1 MAENNNSV
9 ATKLQKRINNLTK
22 LRDKLIERNWWL
34 TEPQYS
40 WFAKN
45 NSDLVKWVRKIVKD
59 SWIGEIK
66 ERWGDT
72 SLSNPDLPWLTW
84 WNWLRNDKWSFLALA
99 WALWWPLNPFWA
111 ATTLTS
117 SFVGDPVVALLPEA
131 LWTIRAWAR
140 NGKNYLYDLQK
151 QQWWAWREYN
161 QYIQALN
168 DIDDNL
174 EVLWAYRDSAK
185 AVEAS
190 WWDYMEYLKKNW
202 AKNAADFLSGQIQ
215 DSALLEEKDSNV
227 NIEPVDYTLEW
238 INEQLEKDKKSGR
251 AQWWWDNKY
260 YWQWNQNTIDFID

>member
-45 NSDLVKWVRKIVKD
+45 NSDLVKWVRKIVQN
-59 SWIGEIK
+59 SWLGEIK
-66 ERWGDT
+66 ERWWDT
-72 SLSNPDLPWLTW
+72 SLSRPDLPFATM
-84 WNWLRNDKWSFLALA
+84 WNWLNKKWVVAAGF
-99 WALWWPLNPFWA
+99 NPFTMSIDWA
-111 ATTLTS
+111 AGIAGFPYWDFWVWRL
-117 SFVGDPVVALLPEA
+117 APEA
-131 LWTIRAWAR
+131 LWTLRAWAR

-168 DIDDNL
+168 DIEDNL
-174 EVLWAYRDSAK
+174 EVLWAYRDDAK

-190 WWDYMEYLKKNW
+190 WWDYMEFLKKNW
-202 AKNAADFLSGQIQ
+202 AKNAADFLSRQIQ
-215 DSALLEEKDSNV
+215 DTALLEEKDSNV
-227 NIEPVDYTLEW
+227 NMEPVDYTLEW

-251 AQWWWDNKY
+251 AQWWWDNKH

>member
-45 NSDLVKWVRKIVKD
+45 NSDLVKWVRKIVQN
-59 SWIGEIK
+59 SWLGEIK
-66 ERWGDT
+66 ERWWDT
-72 SLSNPDLPWLTW
+72 SLSRPDLPLATMWEWLTKRW
-84 WNWLRNDKWSFLALA
+84 TTVAMFNPITMWIDWTAGITNMPYWEFWLWRLA
-99 WALWWPLNPFWA
+99 
-111 ATTLTS
+111 
-117 SFVGDPVVALLPEA
+117 PEA
-131 LWTIRAWAR
+131 LWTLRAWAR

-168 DIDDNL
+168 DIEDNL
-174 EVLWAYRDSAK
+174 EVLWAYRDDAK

-190 WWDYMEYLKKNW
+190 WWDYMEFLKKNW
-202 AKNAADFLSGQIQ
+202 AKNAADFLSRQIQ

-227 NIEPVDYTLEW
+227 NMEPVDYTLEW